1 MAKNTNVISQSN
13 ANEHIVEN
21 YHFKVMSEF
30 ASTQEQN
37 RMQEALNAPVP
48 PATTPA
54 MPLEEKPSPQVAE
67 PTLQAPLEEENKS
80 EANAPFQSSFVE
92 DLLKKTD
99 EMSGNIIKLQMQ
111 IESQES
117 EFNNRLNA
125 ELEGAKEK
133 FTQEGYNKAKA
144 EFDKETNELKD
155 KYLKSVAKLDE
166 ACANLDVFVAK
177 NEQELANTAIEIAK
191 EVINK
196 ELEENSAQIALN
208 LSKEL
213 ISELKGA
220 ASIELKVSPS
230 DYDFVKSE
238 LKELTHLKVSL
249 DDAISKGS
257 VIVLSDVGNIESNL
271 NSRLNKIKK
280 MVSQ

>member
-30 ASTQEQN
+30 TSTQEQN
-37 RMQEALNAPVP
+37 RIQEALNVPVP

-54 MPLEEKPSPQVAE
+54 MPLEEKPNSQVVE
-67 PTLQAPLEEENKS
+67 PTLQDPLEESKS
-80 EANAPFQSSFVE
+80 EANTPFQSSFVE

-196 ELEENSAQIALN
+196 ELEEHSAQIALN

-220 ASIELKVSPS
+220 VSIELKVSPS
-230 DYDFVKSE
+230 DYDFVKSQ
-238 LKELTHLKVSL
+238 LKELAHLKVSL